1 MVPPFTA
8 ALDHIRLMETRI
20 RTQEAAIEQ
29 LKQAGQDTSQA
40 VAKLNLLRS
49 ALEEMRLQIARLI
62 PTEEQVADPIW
73 AFALRSPRRQHKKNA

>member
-1 MVPPFTA
+1 MVPPFPA
-8 ALDHIRLMETRI
+8 ALTHIRVMENRI
-20 RTQEAAIEQ
+20 RTQTAAIEQ
-29 LKQAGQDTSQA
+29 LKQAGEDTSQA

-73 AFALRSPRRQHKKNA
+73 ALALRSPRRQHKKNA